1 MLSAWV
7 TGLLTGFSLIVVIG
21 VQNGL
26 VLRQGLRREHVGIVV
41 AVCTLGDVVLI
52 GAGTAGMGAVANAHP
67 GALELLSWVGAAYLV
82 WCAIGSFRAAA
93 RPGALGQE
101 APRSRSS
108 VLGTVLAVTWLNPHV
123 YLDTVVMLGSIA
135 ASHGPL
141 KWWFAL
147 GAMTAST
154 VWFST
159 LGLAARTLAGPLGKA
174 SVWRVVDLAIGVV
187 MLLVAVSLVA

>member
-123 YLDTVVMLGSIA
+123 YLDTVLLLGTVA
-135 ASHGPL
+135 AHRGDHR
-141 KWWFAL
+141 WAW
-147 GAMTAST
+147 AS
-154 VWFST
+154 
-159 LGLAARTLAGPLGKA
+159 GC
-174 SVWRVVDLAIGVV
+174 
-187 MLLVAVSLVA
+187 